1 MNKYVE
7 RLIDIQNDIEGR
19 MGPTPG
25 RIGGSPLKRMTNED
39 RGRRLANAVGLLSI
53 ASGEAFASDNE
64 DAHKKIRDVLFA
76 VEKMMKE
83 LDKDP
88 MFGGKLKKRFFEVK
102 NKTRLP

>member
-1 MNKYVE
+1 MNRYAE
-7 RLIDIQNDIEGR
+7 RLIAIQNDIEEIT
-19 MGPTPG
+19 GPIPG
-25 RIGGSPLKRMTNED
+25 RIGGPPLKRMTNEE

-53 ASGEAFASDNE
+53 ASQEAFASDNE
-64 DAHKKIRDVLFA
+64 NAHKKIRDVLFA

-83 LDKDP
+83 LDKDK